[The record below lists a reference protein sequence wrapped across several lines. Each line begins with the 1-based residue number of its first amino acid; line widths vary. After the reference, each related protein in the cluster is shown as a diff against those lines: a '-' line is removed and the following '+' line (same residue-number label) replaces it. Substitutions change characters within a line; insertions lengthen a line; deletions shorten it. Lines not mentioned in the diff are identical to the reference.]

1 MTGHPE
7 NGTSPVGAS
16 SGGTVR
22 PDEFVELTSPFR
34 AELLAHCYQMTG
46 SVHDSEDLLQE
57 TMLRAWRAFGSFEQ
71 RAGMRTWLYR
81 IATNVC
87 LNALTR
93 GPQRRMLPA
102 GLGAAASDS
111 GGPLQ
116 LAGPEVAWLEPI
128 PDRMIAGRGDP
139 AELVLA
145 RESIRL
151 AFIASLQYLSPRQ
164 RAILLLR
171 DVVDWTAREVAEL
184 LGTSVPAVNAALL
197 RARRAIAAVRGG
209 ESGLDD
215 PDDPATLALLDRYVA
230 AFEHADMA
238 ALAEL
243 LRSDAEVQMPPYST
257 WFRGREPIVRFF
269 AARVTAPGQ
278 VRIVRTRA
286 NGQPALAIYLGTA
299 SGGYAPN
306 SVHLI
311 SSASGQITTIVA
323 FVRPAFLGPFLPLAG
338 PPATGT
344 SANPL

>member
-1 MTGHPE
+1 
-7 NGTSPVGAS
+7 V
-16 SGGTVR
+16 
-22 PDEFVELTSPFR
+22 
-34 AELLAHCYQMTG
+34 
-46 SVHDSEDLLQE
+46 
-57 TMLRAWRAFGSFEQ
+57 
-71 RAGMRTWLYR
+71 
-81 IATNVC
+81 
-87 LNALTR
+87 
-93 GPQRRMLPA
+93 LPA
-102 GLGAAASDS
+102 GLGTAAIDS

-128 PDRMIAGRGDP
+128 PDRMVAGRSDP
-139 AELVLA
+139 AELLVT

-171 DVVDWTAREVAEL
+171 DVLDWPAREVAEL

-197 RARRAIAAVRGG
+197 RARHAIAAVRGD
-209 ESGLDD
+209 ESDLDD
-215 PDDPATLALLDRYVA
+215 PGDPATLALLDRYVA
-230 AFEHADMA
+230 AFEHADMS

-243 LRSDAEVQMPPYST
+243 LRSDAEVQMPPHST
-257 WFRGREPIVRFF
+257 WFRGRAPIVRFF

-286 NGQPALAIYLGTA
+286 NGQPALATYLRAA

-323 FVRPAFLGPFLPLAG
+323 FVHPAFLDPFLPLGG
-338 PPATGT
+338 PPATAT
-344 SANPL
+344 PTNPL